1 MWIGEGLAQ
10 QRLFTIWGKDLF
22 AAAAAEVVKE
32 FWLTFAGEAIPVLS
46 IIYRYISDRE
56 KCGCLGLLIVSA
68 A

>member
-32 FWLTFAGEAIPVLS
+32 FWLTFAGEAIPLRS
-46 IIYRYISDRE
+46 TMYISDRM
-56 KCGCLGLLIVSA
+56 
-68 A
+68 